1 MRVCNRI
8 SLMIISGLIVSGIIA
23 LIVLGCKKML

>member
-1 MRVCNRI
+1 MYRI
-8 SLMIISGLIVSGIIA
+8 SLMVISGLIVSGIIA